1 MKIFD
6 VFPFFNELDLLEIRL
21 NLLDPYV
28 DYFVISESTKTF
40 QGAEKE
46 LYYLNNKDKFEKF
59 NHKIIHN
66 IVEDISDDELDTYG
80 VKYNTRV
87 KAQQRDTYQKDN
99 IKNILLEVCNNDD
112 IIIWSDLDE
121 VPNPE
126 AIGDIRTYFQDLN
139 LKLH

>member
-66 IVEDISDDELDTYG
+66 IVEDISDDELDKYG

-99 IKNILLEVCNNDD
+99 IKNIL
-112 IIIWSDLDE
+112 
-121 VPNPE
+121 
-126 AIGDIRTYFQDLN
+126 
-139 LKLH
+139 